1 MTHVFQQFLDSSIFV
16 QHKFCTTQFYDNYI
30 TERVL
35 EVRVKIRVPGLLSV
49 CFWNRRFESCYICMN
64 NIFCLFPPTMVLLSS
79 CLSCVKRFVSQ
90 VSCLWHQ
97 ILQSGA
103 QYLYHT
109 SVRGYILFWNK
120 QSFALVISLIGWL
133 KDSKSLSTR
142 SFQIPRF
149 ETRSSL
155 KIGFVPGFSNYSWA
169 FSVITR
175 IGNYMSLLN
184 WCFDYQRKTQ
194 EKKN

>member
-1 MTHVFQQFLDSSIFV
+1 
-16 QHKFCTTQFYDNYI
+16 
-30 TERVL
+30 
-35 EVRVKIRVPGLLSV
+35 
-49 CFWNRRFESCYICMN
+49 MN

-133 KDSKSLSTR
+133 KDSKSSGTR

-149 ETRSSL
+149 EKMKTTQSKKWRRPHPKNKEDPTQ
-155 KIGFVPGFSNYSWA
+155 KIKMTPPKNKDDPTKKKLRHIHYINIKPTLCLV
-169 FSVITR
+169 R
-175 IGNYMSLLN
+175 MSA
-184 WCFDYQRKTQ
+184 WYCP
-194 EKKN
+194 